1 VRNLKT
7 LNESLH
13 KYIAGET
20 ISDYTCSNC
29 NKRVDI
35 MKRCVLTS
43 LPNILIIHL
52 QRIVFNLDT
61 LMNEKINSRLE
72 FPLELNMESF
82 MKEESGKRKDS
93 SISESGVDSLQQTHP
108 KVNKKAFF
116 SLLNKWKILGIL

>member
-1 VRNLKT
+1 MRNLKT